1 MSACERYEA
10 DLSALL
16 DGELDPAKEEEL
28 RAHMAGCPECR
39 AIYEAF
45 SLLHSEAQEPPAGL
59 AAGIMAAV
67 HAEAAGSV
75 TQMPKPKSRWKPWL
89 AAAASVAVIVGVISI
104 PRLLSQKP
112 SLPNDTVVRSIPPTE
127 ESAPPETA
135 PITPPAEEDTVSP
148 APDDTA
154 EGTGGTESKTSGA
167 PAGGYTP
174 RPAPAPAPAPTQ
186 TPVPA
191 PVTPPEVPEETQ
203 QPVETAAPPEET
215 SVPRR
220 SLTNPEEIALLIGR
234 LGDSAPSEAPDA
246 GMIPLLL
253 VKDHDRTILAVYLEE
268 TDVIYTVDGEQYYRC
283 ADAAESLHDYLAE
296 P

>member
-112 SLPNDTVVRSIPPTE
+112 NLRRRRPRPSPRRQRKIPSLPPPMIRRKAQE
-127 ESAPPETA
+127 ARKA
-135 PITPPAEEDTVSP
+135 KPPARLQADTRR
-148 APDDTA
+148 AL
-154 EGTGGTESKTSGA
+154 
-167 PAGGYTP
+167 
-174 RPAPAPAPAPTQ
+174 
-186 TPVPA
+186 
-191 PVTPPEVPEETQ
+191 PPLRR
-203 QPVETAAPPEET
+203 
-215 SVPRR
+215 PRR
-220 SLTNPEEIALLIGR
+220 RRPPCR
-234 LGDSAPSEAPDA
+234 RP
-246 GMIPLLL
+246 
-253 VKDHDRTILAVYLEE
+253 
-268 TDVIYTVDGEQYYRC
+268 
-283 ADAAESLHDYLAE
+283 
-296 P
+296 